1 MSSIQ
6 DMNNRMKQNRNLRP
20 SKRAKFKENNRRT
33 IYTESNPEDRPA
45 FKEFSAFQVKM
56 TIDKFRQ
63 EIKAKKRLELI
74 VLIVF
79 LGVAGSFIS
88 YQIIS
93 KKDNPRKPEINKS
106 TIDYY
111 FPTPIVW
118 SGKLSEPLRVPHSDY
133 FYIPIVGNLDYIDLG
148 RTYLISPNNMVVD
161 YTSNILFL
169 DKNCDI
175 LGKLLPENGSIR
187 YMMVI
192 PSNEEFKP
200 KKIIYSLTQDEP
212 NVFGKLYNIKKHHIY
227 ISDLD
232 GNNLTKITDREVRSF
247 QWDDERKE
255 IVFYFSYDKK
265 MNDSIYGVFNME
277 SNKFRLTNRLE

>member
-20 SKRAKFKENNRRT
+20 SKRAKFKENNRGT
-33 IYTESNPEDRPA
+33 IYTESNSEDKPTFR
-45 FKEFSAFQVKM
+45 EFSAFQVKK

-63 EIKAKKRLELI
+63 ETKAKKRLELI

-79 LGVAGSFIS
+79 LGAAGSFIS

-133 FYIPIVGNLDYIDLG
+133 FYIPMVGNLDYVDLG
-148 RTYLISPNNMVVD
+148 RTYRIFPNNMVVD

-192 PSNEEFKP
+192 PNNEGFEP
-200 KKIIYSLTQDEP
+200 KKIIYRLTQDEP
-212 NVFGKLYNIKKHHIY
+212 NVFGKLYNIKKHYVY

-247 QWDDERKE
+247 QWDNERKE
-255 IVFYFSYDKK
+255 IVFYFFYNKK
-265 MNDSIYGVFNME
+265 MNDSIHGVFNME
-277 SNKFRLTNRLE
+277 SNTFRLISRLE